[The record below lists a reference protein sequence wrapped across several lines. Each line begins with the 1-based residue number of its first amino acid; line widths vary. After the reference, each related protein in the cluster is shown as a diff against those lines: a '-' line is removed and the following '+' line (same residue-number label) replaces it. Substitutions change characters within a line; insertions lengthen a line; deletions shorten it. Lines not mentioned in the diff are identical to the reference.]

1 MKTMK
6 VSTLMI
12 NEEDLNDITNVEDI
26 KSEL

>member
-1 MKTMK
+1 MKTME